1 MSLFLSKIPFSK
13 GDVIMKNH
21 KTVKRVLL
29 NLASLL
35 IVCLFNLQSTNART
49 CPVNITDALADGPVP
64 NVDPPAPQE
73 TPELDIDSVFSFVQQ
88 NNITTV
94 KGLLDVL
101 PDHMKGHYAL
111 VEKSRALHTSTP
123 TEPSIMMY
131 SVDGDFLLNIVVD
144 PSQERYE
151 VLDMAYLQDDDDGV
165 RNGEWRFAS
174 LDFRQNPPAL
184 IDDTNTDIN
193 SACFECHGNPAEGKP
208 PRPIWGNYLAWND
221 IVGDIKGEGTE
232 ELEQSEVDV
241 LTNIKNTQATHDRY
255 HVIKFPEPFDFRMQ
269 AGKTTQLPNLN
280 YPYALTNS
288 NMEIGTALVR
298 SIVTRMKKS
307 PNYEGLREELIL
319 VSYCQ
324 KKDQLDETHRDQIR
338 NVLAESGNTIPS
350 GVPLHRKHIYQAL
363 GLNYEHENAIPNLS
377 TEPFQDG
384 DDEYN
389 LVSDELYN
397 VIDGYIVHEL
407 MNENS
412 QFKTVLDNIPDL
424 PQHSPCGIPFGKLSD
439 NLSYR
444 HHQLYVLKGTARQA
458 ARANYFASQ
467 NFRYEQS
474 FDEGK
479 GAICGIL
486 KENISNDTIGE
497 ASNNTDNSETNPD
510 DVGDLSQS
518 IDNACQ
524 QGQTPVGNIELT
536 AGNAVC
542 LQNISNGHQIQ
553 MALNVPDNKTGST
566 LEIVLSHGSGNGDLL
581 HRYDGRPS
589 RTIYDDISNNS
600 GNEERL
606 LIQNVQRSWN
616 YIHVRADPEFS
627 GATLLVRYVQ

>member
-1 MSLFLSKIPFSK
+1 
-13 GDVIMKNH
+13 MKNH
-21 KTVKRVLL
+21 KTVKRALL
-29 NLASLL
+29 YFASLL

-64 NVDPPAPQE
+64 NVDPPAPQG
-73 TPELDIDSVFSFVQQ
+73 TPELDIDSVFSFVHQ

-144 PSQERYE
+144 SSQERYE
-151 VLDMAYLQDDDDGV
+151 VLDMAYLQDDDDGA

-174 LDFRQNPPAL
+174 IDFRQDPPTL

-208 PRPIWGNYLAWND
+208 PRPIWGNYLVWND
-221 IVGDIKGEGTE
+221 ILGDIKGATSEK
-232 ELEQSEVDV
+232 LEQSEVNV
-241 LTNIKNTQATHDRY
+241 LTNIKAIQATHDRY
-255 HVIKFPEPFDFRMQ
+255 HAIKLPEPFDFRVQ
-269 AGKTTQLPNLN
+269 AGQSYRLPDLD

-307 PNYEGLREELIL
+307 PKYEGLREELFL

-324 KKDQLDETHRDQIR
+324 ERDQLDETHQDQIR
-338 NVLAESGNTIPS
+338 NVLAESGINIPLDEQ
-350 GVPLHRKHIYQAL
+350 LHRKHIYQAL
-363 GLNYEHENAIPNLS
+363 GLNYEHEHAIPNLS

-397 VIDGYIVHEL
+397 VIDGYIIHEL
-407 MNENS
+407 MKEDS

-424 PQHSPCGIPFGKLSD
+424 PQYSPCDVPFGKLSD

-458 ARANYFASQ
+458 ARENFFASQ

-479 GAICGIL
+479 EEICGLL
-486 KENISNDTIGE
+486 KANISSDTIGE
-497 ASNNTDNSETNPD
+497 ASNNTDNGESNPD
-510 DVGDLSQS
+510 DIGTDPTDPSQS
-518 IDNACQ
+518 IDDVCQ

-542 LQNISNGHQIQ
+542 LHNISSGDQMQ
-553 MALNVPDNKTGST
+553 MALNVPDNKVGST

-589 RTIYDDISNNS
+589 RTIYDDISNNP

-627 GATLLVRYVQ
+627 NATLLVRYVQ